1 MIRIIDIH
9 DDELPIGIKHV
20 RDAIKSIGGN
30 ILVIIHGYGS
40 SSSTSSYKKLTEV
53 RNIGKSR
60 VKKGELSLSITGPDL
75 NNPEIRSKFTI
86 DDLSKLSSYI
96 VNSGVTIMKK

>member
-9 DDELPIGIKHV
+9 DDELLIGIKHV

-30 ILVIIHGYGS
+30 ILVVIHGYGS
-40 SSSTSSYKKLTEV
+40 ASSTSSYKKLTEV

-60 VKKGELSLSITGPDL
+60 VKKGELSLSIAGPDL
-75 NNPEIRSKFTI
+75 NNPEIRSKFTAEE
-86 DDLSKLSSYI
+86 LMKLNTYI
-96 VNSGVTIMKK
+96 INSGVTIMKK